1 MGLLITPCHGT
12 GDGAELSWLHPAAF
26 AYQDSETARAPFCLL
41 LICFDFLKK
50 SYVCNLQV
58 HREGEGDKKLCQFLA
73 PFPHARL
80 ELALAGP
87 HPVTWSG
94 EGREGTSVGV
104 KMQAAAS
111 GKLSAFSGAK

>member
-1 MGLLITPCHGT
+1 M
-12 GDGAELSWLHPAAF
+12 
-26 AYQDSETARAPFCLL
+26 

-58 HREGEGDKKLCQFLA
+58 HREEEGDKKLCQFLA
-73 PFPHARL
+73 PFPHARF
-80 ELALAGP
+80 ELALASP

-94 EGREGTSVGV
+94 EGREGTSAGV

-111 GKLSAFSGAK
+111 GKLTEGPN